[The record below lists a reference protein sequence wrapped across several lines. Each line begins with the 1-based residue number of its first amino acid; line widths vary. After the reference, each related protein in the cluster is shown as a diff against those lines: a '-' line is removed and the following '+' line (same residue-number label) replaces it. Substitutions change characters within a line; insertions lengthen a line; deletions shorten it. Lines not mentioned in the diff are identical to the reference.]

1 MNVNTNTV
9 KKTQGRRKIAI
20 KPIDNQN
27 SRHVTFSKR
36 RSGLFK
42 KASELCILTGA
53 EIVILV
59 QSLKRQ
65 RLFTFGHP
73 SADAVIDRYLTGK
86 SSSSLSSS
94 TTDEFNLQKNNQ
106 YFFQV
111 CKDLEA
117 EKKKKENIEEAK
129 MVNIDSN
136 NSDNVGCWWYEPIE
150 TKDID
155 ELEQFMVAL
164 EKLKKNVTTRA
175 DELSLLNGSS
185 SLNSTM
191 KRARFG
197 LGIYF

>member
-1 MNVNTNTV
+1 MNVNTNTI

-27 SRHVTFSKR
+27 SRHVTFSKP

-42 KASELCILTGA
+42 KASELCILIGA
-53 EIVILV
+53 EIVILI
-59 QSLKRQ
+59 QSLKGQ
-65 RLFTFGHP
+65 SLFTFGHP
-73 SADAVIDRYLTGK
+73 SADAVIDRYLTRK

-106 YFFQV
+106 YFSQV

-185 SLNSTM
+185 SLNSMM

-197 LGIYF
+197 LRINF

>member
-42 KASELCILTGA
+42 KATELCILTGV

-106 YFFQV
+106 YFSQV

-185 SLNSTM
+185 SLNLTM

-197 LGIYF
+197 LRINF

>member
-9 KKTQGRRKIAI
+9 KKTQGWRKIAI

-94 TTDEFNLQKNNQ
+94 TNNEFNLQKNNQ

-197 LGIYF
+197 LRINF